1 MDVTITDDVVDVD
14 PEEEIATGD
23 RPEGQVDANGDVTR
37 CVCGREGKCNCD
49 AHCILLID
57 HRSGY

>member
-14 PEEEIATGD
+14 PEEEIAAGD

-37 CVCGREGKCNCD
+37 CVCGREGELQQD
-49 AHCILLID
+49 PRLQPLI
-57 HRSGY
+57 